1 MNILHINS
9 YYIDNHLY
17 SHLYKK
23 LSKDVRQKVYVPIK
37 YNRSPE
43 NQLDIENL
51 DLVYDKIITKF
62 HKLDYFG
69 KIKKITKALVKEGL
83 HKDIDFIH
91 AHNLYTDG
99 GVAYKLKKQFGIKY
113 IVAIRLTDV
122 IMQYKYMFH
131 RRSYGRKILEEA
143 EKVIFV
149 SPIYKERLF
158 SMMSSNFVN
167 RIKKKTLIMPNGVN
181 QFWLDNLKVQHDK
194 ILEDTVQLL
203 FVGQIDENK
212 NLYNTIAAVAQ
223 LNEQNVKKYILTIV
237 GGKNKTRDDD
247 EFFDGFIQ
255 QIAQYDW
262 VSYEGKKD
270 RIELLELYRKADI
283 FVMPSR
289 RELFGLVYIEAL
301 SQSTP
306 VIYSI
311 GEGISSF
318 LKNENFGVG
327 VYADD
332 PTSIANGIA
341 KIVNDYPDFHGI
353 EKFIAPFNWNIIS
366 NKYLDLYSKK

>member
-167 RIKKKTLIMPNGVN
+167 RIEKKTLIMPNGVN

-255 QIAQYDW
+255 HIAQYDW

>member
-167 RIKKKTLIMPNGVN
+167 RIEKKTLIMPNGVN

-237 GGKNKTRDDD
+237 GGKNKTRNDD

-255 QIAQYDW
+255 HIAQYDW

>member
-69 KIKKITKALVKEGL
+69 KIKKITKALVREGL

-167 RIKKKTLIMPNGVN
+167 RIEKKTLIMPNGVN

-255 QIAQYDW
+255 HIAQYDW

>member
-69 KIKKITKALVKEGL
+69 KIKKITKALVREGL

-167 RIKKKTLIMPNGVN
+167 RIEKKTLIMPNGVN

-237 GGKNKTRDDD
+237 GGKNKTRNDD

-255 QIAQYDW
+255 HIAQYDW